1 MSFVY
6 VLQLQRALAGEVVWV
21 WAGGWRPL
29 QIALVLVAVIAFL
42 LGLRRYNM
50 RQFLGLAQLCGGSG
64 RGLGE
69 GGGVDTGGILGLVR
83 HPWYLAMLLLLW
95 ARNLQTADLVVN
107 TVLMLYLVGGIVLE
121 ERKLVAAFAQSTGRT
136 NSGYPCS
143 CRGRHLKPGC
153 SGPTAGDGTRSLEAG
168 EYFVHGPQ
176 ALGVDD

>member
-1 MSFVY
+1 MFYNVFSAVSFVY
-6 VLQLQRALAGEVVWV
+6 ALQLQHALAGEVVWV

-42 LGLRRYNM
+42 LGLRRYDM
-50 RQFLGLAQLCGGSG
+50 RQFLGLAQLCGASG

-107 TVLMLYLVGGIVLE
+107 TVLMLYLVGGTVLE
-121 ERKLVAAFAQSTGRT
+121 ERRLVAAFGADYRAYQQRVSMLVPWKALKVWMQRP
-136 NSGYPCS
+136 NSG
-143 CRGRHLKPGC
+143 G
-153 SGPTAGDGTRSLEAG
+153 
-168 EYFVHGPQ
+168 
-176 ALGVDD
+176 